1 MIIIK
6 IKKRFARYLRI
17 LKFKIFENKID
28 KRTWQ
33 NHDEILQWAESLA
46 SLPESELQ
54 EQILASDQPIV
65 KKGFELRQKVMGEF
79 KDKYTNEAMKIMI
92 HLPSKESSPGG
103 YSLFSNMAESFKFIG
118 IKTELLFVGEY
129 LKEKLNQFQ
138 PTILLSSDHK
148 SYTSKID
155 WNVIN
160 EYKKSHNL
168 QVGLTASIEEYGNTP
183 LKQRLNWAKS
193 VGIDFYYSFRAPEYF
208 NARAEYKPFF
218 DFGYKIL
225 SVEFGANPLL
235 YFPLPNIDKDL
246 DYLFIA
252 SSNSDK
258 QKRYIEWLSTILIS
272 SNGFISGS
280 GWHKAN
286 KWPSMN
292 ANKFLF
298 SRAKIGINIH
308 IDNQINF
315 ASELNERTYILA
327 ACGVPQ
333 LVDNAKL
340 LEHRFSSEAMF
351 IASTPKEYGEL
362 FEYMLN
368 SPDECQKRALIALE
382 EVYTKH
388 TTFHRADGFIQQLKF
403 KKENK

>member
-1 MIIIK
+1 MIIKK
-6 IKKRFARYLRI
+6 INNRFARYLSI
-17 LKFKIFENKID
+17 LKFRIFENKID

-46 SLPESELQ
+46 LLSQSELQ
-54 EQILASDQPIV
+54 EQILISDEPIV
-65 KKGFELRQKVMGEF
+65 KKGYELREKILNEF
-79 KDKYTNEAMKIMI
+79 RDKYTDEAIKIMI

-103 YSLFSNMAESFKFIG
+103 YSLFINMAESFKFIG
-118 IKTELLFVGEY
+118 IKTELLFVGEDI
-129 LKEKLNQFQ
+129 KDKLNEFQ

-148 SYTSKID
+148 SYTSKMD
-155 WNVIN
+155 WNAIN

-168 QVGLTASIEEYGNTP
+168 QVGLTASIAEYGNTP
-183 LKQRLNWAKS
+183 LKQRLDWGKS
-193 VGIDFYYSFRAPEYF
+193 IGIDFYYSFRAPEYF
-208 NARAEYKPFF
+208 NTRAEYRPFF
-218 DFGYKIL
+218 EYGYEIL

-235 YFPLPNIDKDL
+235 YFPLPNIDKDI
-246 DYLFIA
+246 DYLFLA
-252 SSNSDK
+252 SSNIDK
-258 QKRYIEWLSTILIS
+258 INRYIKWLSGVLNS
-272 SNGFISGS
+272 YPGFICGI
-280 GWHKAN
+280 GWHKAS
-286 KWPSMN
+286 KWPSME

-298 SRAKIGINIH
+298 SRAKIGINLH
-308 IDNQINF
+308 IDNQLDW

-340 LEHRFSSEAMF
+340 LEYRFSSEAMF

-388 TTFHRADGFIQQLKF
+388 TTFHRADGFIQQLKRI
-403 KKENK
+403 

>member
-1 MIIIK
+1 MIINKIFNRTNLYINAIK
-6 IKKRFARYLRI
+6 FR
-17 LKFKIFENKID
+17 IFENKID

-33 NHDEILQWAESLA
+33 NHGEILHWAESLA
-46 SLPESELQ
+46 TLTDRELQ

-65 KKGFELRQKVMGEF
+65 NKGFELRQKVMGEF
-79 KDKYTNEAMKIMI
+79 KDKFTNEAIKIMI
-92 HLPSKESSPGG
+92 HFPSKESSPGG
-103 YSLFSNMAESFKFIG
+103 YSLFSNLAESLKFVG
-118 IKTELLFVGEY
+118 IRTELLFVGEDI
-129 LKEKLNQFQ
+129 KEKLNNFQ
-138 PTILLSSDHK
+138 PAILLSSDHK

-160 EYKKSHNL
+160 DYKKSHNL

-183 LKQRLNWAKS
+183 LKQRLNWARS
-193 VGIDFYYSFRAPEYF
+193 VGIDFYYSFRAHEYL
-208 NARAEYKPFF
+208 NTRAEYIPFF
-218 DFGYKIL
+218 DYGYKIH

-246 DYLFIA
+246 DYLYLS

-258 QKRYIEWLSTILIS
+258 QKRCKEWLSAILMS
-272 SNGFISGS
+272 YSGFISGS

-292 ANKFLF
+292 ANIFLF

-340 LEHRFSSEAMF
+340 LPNRFSHESLFVA
-351 IASTPKEYGEL
+351 TNPKEYEEL
-362 FEYMLN
+362 FKFMLFN
-368 SPDECQKRALIALE
+368 PKECEKRALKALE
-382 EVYTKH
+382 EVYEKH
-388 TTFHRADGFIQQLKF
+388 TTFHRANSFINQLKGSI
-403 KKENK
+403 

>member
-1 MIIIK
+1 MIIKKISIHINRYINEIK
-6 IKKRFARYLRI
+6 FRL
-17 LKFKIFENKID
+17 FENKID
-28 KRTWQ
+28 KSTWQ
-33 NHDEILQWAESLA
+33 NYDEILQWAESMA
-46 SLPESELQ
+46 TLPETEIQ
-54 EQILASDQPIV
+54 AQILASEQPIV
-65 KKGFELRQKVMGEF
+65 KKGLELRKKVMGEF
-79 KDKYTNEAMKIMI
+79 KDKYTNEAIKIMI

-103 YSLFSNMAESFKFIG
+103 YSLFCNLAESFKFIG
-118 IKTELLFVGEY
+118 IKTELLFAVEDI
-129 LKEKLNQFQ
+129 KDKLNQFQ

-160 EYKKSHNL
+160 EYKKFHNL

-183 LKQRLNWAKS
+183 LKKRLNWAKS
-193 VGIDFYYSFRAPEYF
+193 VGIDFYYSFRAREYF

-218 DFGYKIL
+218 DYGYKIL
-225 SVEFGANPLL
+225 TVEFGANPLL

-246 DYLFIA
+246 DYLFLA

-258 QKRYIEWLSTILIS
+258 QNRYIDWLSTILIS
-272 SNGFISGS
+272 YTGFISGS
-280 GWHKAN
+280 GWQKAN

-292 ANKFLF
+292 ANNFLF

-333 LVDNAKL
+333 LMDNAKL
-340 LEHRFSSEAMF
+340 LPNRFSDESLFVATNPIEYDKLFKFMLNN
-351 IASTPKEYGEL
+351 PKECE
-362 FEYMLN
+362 
-368 SPDECQKRALIALE
+368 KRALKALE

-388 TTFHRADGFIQQLKF
+388 TTFHRADGFIQQLKI